1 LPILSAQKLKLLFGE
16 VEIFSDVSL
25 EVNEH
30 ARIGI
35 VGPNGG
41 GKTSL
46 LRMLL
51 GELDSDAGA
60 VIRGSSIRIG
70 YVSQIPQSEAEGSLR
85 DEIMTAFDDL
95 IALEEGMAAAALDIQ
110 QTDGRERT
118 QAENQYSS
126 LVEQYEARGGYDY
139 QNLMERVVV
148 GVGLTL
154 DTLDTPASVASGGQ
168 RTRAALA
175 KALLAD
181 PDLLVLD
188 EPTNYLD
195 FSGLEWL
202 EGFLSNFNYSVMV
215 VSHDRYFLDR
225 VATEILELEHGKL
238 QRFPGNFSKY
248 RQLKRA
254 QVERQHI
261 EFERQQEFID
271 KEEYFIQRYMAGQRT
286 KEAQGRQT
294 RLNRLERKEAP
305 QREKSISISSAEAT
319 RSGQVTLS
327 VRNLKVGFPND
338 GEPIELLTVPET
350 QLFRGSRTAIV
361 GPNGMGKTSLIKT
374 ILSLQ
379 PALSG
384 SVSLGHNVQV
394 GYLQQGTDDLPQGKS
409 VLDAF
414 LDAKNI
420 AIGDA
425 RNYLARFLFQGEDV
439 FKLTDSL
446 SGGERTRLAL
456 ARLLILEP
464 NVLALDE
471 PTTHLDIPS
480 REALEATLADY
491 KGALLFVSHDRHF
504 ISVMAEQIWAIE
516 DGTIKLFPGTFAE
529 WNQSREPAT
538 PVPVSK
544 RARARHRR
552 RERETRKQ
560 EKKAAA
566 PKPKI
571 NHEANIE
578 KLESHLADIERK
590 LETASTHQDMDA
602 ITRLGDEHR
611 EAQQAVERAWEAWGR

>member
-1 LPILSAQKLKLLFGE
+1 MPILSAQKLKLLFGE

-110 QTDGRERT
+110 QTDGREST

-195 FSGLEWL
+195 FPGLEWL
-202 EGFLSNFNYSVMV
+202 EGVLSNFNYSVNL

-248 RQLKRA
+248 RELKRA
-254 QVERQHI
+254 QVERQQI

-305 QREKSISISSAEAT
+305 QR
-319 RSGQVTLS
+319 
-327 VRNLKVGFPND
+327 
-338 GEPIELLTVPET
+338 
-350 QLFRGSRTAIV
+350 
-361 GPNGMGKTSLIKT
+361 
-374 ILSLQ
+374 
-379 PALSG
+379 
-384 SVSLGHNVQV
+384 
-394 GYLQQGTDDLPQGKS
+394 
-409 VLDAF
+409 
-414 LDAKNI
+414 
-420 AIGDA
+420 
-425 RNYLARFLFQGEDV
+425 
-439 FKLTDSL
+439 
-446 SGGERTRLAL
+446 
-456 ARLLILEP
+456 
-464 NVLALDE
+464 
-471 PTTHLDIPS
+471 
-480 REALEATLADY
+480 
-491 KGALLFVSHDRHF
+491 
-504 ISVMAEQIWAIE
+504 
-516 DGTIKLFPGTFAE
+516 
-529 WNQSREPAT
+529 
-538 PVPVSK
+538 
-544 RARARHRR
+544 
-552 RERETRKQ
+552 
-560 EKKAAA
+560 
-566 PKPKI
+566 
-571 NHEANIE
+571 
-578 KLESHLADIERK
+578 
-590 LETASTHQDMDA
+590 
-602 ITRLGDEHR
+602 
-611 EAQQAVERAWEAWGR
+611 